1 MKKGGTL
8 KVNYRMKHANPT
20 TAGTD
25 KGIGMSA
32 WGRTVKG
39 GRFKHAC
46 PNDGACLETETM
58 DEDLCVGEVCQGQQA
73 CIFWGDGSSLR
84 AIMDKDGSPT
94 SKKSACPETG
104 QMDEAC
110 CVGNI
115 HREQQA
121 CIIAF
126 LGGIKPVSNNGW
138 R

>member
-1 MKKGGTL
+1 
-8 KVNYRMKHANPT
+8 MKHA
-20 TAGTD
+20 
-25 KGIGMSA
+25 
-32 WGRTVKG
+32 R
-39 GRFKHAC
+39 

-58 DEDLCVGEVCQGQQA
+58 DEDLCVREVCQGQQA